1 MATVNKNFR
10 IKQGL
15 VVEGTTGTINGNNIL
30 TEGAGDSYILGL
42 VGGATYVKSVDTV
55 VFSVNSDGKLSINS
69 NIFDAYGAA
78 SSAQSAAQSYAD
90 NVASQAQ
97 SAAESY
103 ADGKASQAQ
112 SAAEGYADGLASD
125 ILDGTSAFTEVNVNS
140 VAAVK
145 ASTVAVTS
153 AGTVNAFTFDG
164 TAFKTA
170 KALVKF
176 GTAGHSQVSEI
187 LLTLDAVNNIAITE
201 YAEVGTNGELGTI
214 TASYNSGTVAIQV
227 TTNQANTNVMV
238 YATLLI

>member
-1 MATVNKNFR
+1 MAPALLDTLEKIDNAINNDASFS
-10 IKQGL
+10 
-15 VVEGTTGTINGNNIL
+15 TTLLNDI
-30 TEGAGDSYILGL
+30 
-42 VGGATYVKSVDTV
+42 
-55 VFSVNSDGKLSINS
+55 S
-69 NIFDAYGAA
+69 NAVSNAE
-78 SSAQSAAQSYAD
+78 SYAD

-103 ADGKASQAQ
+103 ADGVAGQAQSAAESYAANVASQAQ
-112 SAAEGYADGLASD
+112 SAAESYADGLASNYDPAGAASTAQSAAELYADGLASD

-140 VAAVK
+140 VAVVK

-187 LLTLDAVNNIAITE
+187 LLTLDAANNIAITE

-238 YATLLI
+238 YATLLA